1 MSQCNPLPND
11 SKLPQ
16 NQIYITETKLSHF
29 DIEDGDIYKI
39 IKTFDINKAHG
50 HHEVSIKM
58 LKLCDKS
65 IVMPLYH
72 IQKLFLISGKKQ
84 MLFQFKKKEKKIS

>member
-16 NQIYITETKLSHF
+16 NQIYITETKLSPF

-65 IVMPLYH
+65 IVMPLS
-72 IQKLFLISGKKQ
+72 II
-84 MLFQFKKKEKKIS
+84 FKNFS